1 MTLHIKLDRRHAATM
16 GITAS
21 DVHDRI
27 RDIEQ
32 RTMFAILAKAGRHDV
47 VLRIVNRDGAA
58 MQARI
63 VSRQN
68 EAIWGVAP

>member
-1 MTLHIKLDRRHAATM
+1 MTLHFNLDSRHAAVM

-21 DVHDRI
+21 DAHDRI

-63 VSRQN
+63 VNRRK
-68 EAIWGVAP
+68 EVLWGVTP